1 MMKLKMPVIVVWLVT
16 ATLIGATILTGC
28 TPRPVTTT
36 ATITTTATETL
47 PSETITTTINA
58 IVTVAT
64 TLTPQPTVPNQIAQ
78 DLTVTEAYNMIQDN
92 IDNPQFVILDVR
104 GPDEHAT
111 SHIEGSAL
119 IDMGSDSWLATVEV
133 LDKSYTYLIY

>member
-1 MMKLKMPVIVVWLVT
+1 MRALLFSLLVISLLFISACSSGGITTYT
-16 ATLIGATILTGC
+16 ATQMQTVTQTISEIN
-28 TPRPVTTT
+28 
-36 ATITTTATETL
+36 TITET
-47 PSETITTTINA
+47 
-58 IVTVAT
+58 T